1 VDGTNN
7 HTNAANSNNHSATTN
22 IDPASSTAALASSHA
37 QQPAG
42 NTNRPNKA
50 LKYIR
55 PRRDCVPPPNPSI
68 TNWTESLL
76 EQERN
81 AFWATRTETQTEGDQ
96 EIWRGLQRTVGH
108 LRDGDLK
115 SAQTYFNASD
125 LNCPTGNVLDEVY
138 DAHGYKYEIPAWVVM
153 TPASLHY
160 ADSPVEDMRP
170 TTAGSNANDKPE
182 SGDAESAAFR
192 VRCRFPLGKDVFI
205 TVREQEL
212 VSSMVRKIRL
222 QRTVIFPFFWSY
234 SVRHLPAELAGRPSS
249 LGRGHKIKSVLRGS
263 TILSTGNYSLWSDQ
277 ILTNSR
283 IYLNQHP
290 SALSTW
296 EGSTEKPTPWSRTQ
310 TGERVIPSPL
320 MCLKTP
326 GQLDGRRRR
335 RF

>member
-1 VDGTNN
+1 MDGTNDP
-7 HTNAANSNNHSATTN
+7 TNAANSNNHNATTN

-37 QQPAG
+37 QQSAD

-50 LKYIR
+50 LKPIR
-55 PRRDCVPPPNPSI
+55 SRRDCMPPPNPSI

-81 AFWATRTETQTEGDQ
+81 TFWATRTETRTEGDQ

-153 TPASLHY
+153 TPASPHHG
-160 ADSPVEDMRP
+160 DSPVEDMRP
-170 TTAGSNANDKPE
+170 RTEGSNANDNPE
-182 SGDAESAAFR
+182 DGDAGSVAFQ

-205 TVREQEL
+205 TVREHEL

-222 QRTVIFPFFWSY
+222 QRRVIFSFLVILCPS
-234 SVRHLPAELAGRPSS
+234 PAGRTRRTTKQSWA
-249 LGRGHKIKSVLRGS
+249 GS
-263 TILSTGNYSLWSDQ
+263 QDRTCLAKFYYSINRKLF
-277 ILTNSR
+277 I
-283 IYLNQHP
+283 
-290 SALSTW
+290 
-296 EGSTEKPTPWSRTQ
+296 
-310 TGERVIPSPL
+310 VV
-320 MCLKTP
+320 
-326 GQLDGRRRR
+326 
-335 RF
+335 